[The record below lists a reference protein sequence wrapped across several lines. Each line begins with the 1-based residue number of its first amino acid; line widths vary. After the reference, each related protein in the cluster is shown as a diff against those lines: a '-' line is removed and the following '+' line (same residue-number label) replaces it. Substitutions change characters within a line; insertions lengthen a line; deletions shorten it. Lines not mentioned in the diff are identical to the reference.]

1 MKNKIDA
8 IIPCAG
14 NSKRMQTNLPKALLK
29 VNGESSINNQ
39 LKLLNKFINNFYII
53 INENINEEKK
63 YIMRIETKFLKKI
76 TFISSKAGSG
86 DGMAILDALNY
97 IKKTKNKQTNIFVC
111 WGDVYFKN
119 INIIKIFKDYFFNKN
134 KIKTMLIPLKFKKN
148 PYVSFVFDQNNNIK
162 QVLFQRRNQFVDYGY
177 QDLGIFLINKNFTH
191 NILTKMKKNTDINKE
206 LNFLDSIQIL
216 YNNKKF
222 IESYILKID
231 PETYS
236 FNKIN
241 ELNITRYHAK
251 K

>member
-14 NSKRMQTNLPKALLK
+14 NSKRMQTKLPKALLK

-39 LKLLNKFINNFYII
+39 LKILNKFIDNFYII
-53 INENINEEKK
+53 INENLNEEKK
-63 YIMRIETKFLKKI
+63 YIKRIETKYLKKI

-97 IKKTKNKQTNIFVC
+97 INKTKNRQTNIFVC

-119 INIIKIFKDYFFNKN
+119 DNIIKIFKDYFSNK
-134 KIKTMLIPLKFKKN
+134 KKLKTMLIPLKFKKN
-148 PYVSFVFDQNNNIK
+148 PYVSFIFDNNNNIK
-162 QVLFQRRNQFVDYGY
+162 QVLFQRRNQFVDFGY

-191 NILTKMKKNTDINKE
+191 KILTTMNKNTNKNRE
-206 LNFLDSIQIL
+206 LNFLDSIEKL
-216 YNNKKF
+216 YNNKKY